1 MTDRQHIHVGE
12 ISGVFG
18 LKGWVKIFSYTEPRE
33 NILSYSVWQLRKNRD
48 IKPIK
53 VKEGQ
58 RQGKNVVAHL
68 VGVDD
73 RDVAEGLVGWE
84 IYIERDQLPALAKDE
99 YYWADLVGLK
109 VVTEAGVDLGS
120 VDHLFETGAND
131 ILVVVGD
138 RERLIPFLMGQTVLK
153 VDLDGKR
160 LTVDWDPDF

>member
-1 MTDRQHIHVGE
+1 MTDRQYIHVGE

-33 NILSYSVWQLRKNRD
+33 NILSYLVWQLRKNGD

-68 VGVDD
+68 EGADD
-73 RDVAEGLVGWE
+73 RDVAESLVGWE

-99 YYWADLVGLK
+99 YYWIDLVGLNVITK
-109 VVTEAGVDLGS
+109 AGVELG
-120 VDHLFETGAND
+120 VIDHLFETGAND
-131 ILVVVGD
+131 VLVVTGD
-138 RERLIPFLMGQTVLK
+138 RERLIPFLMGQTVLE